1 MNKSRFVIV
10 FFALMLMVSL
20 VNLAS
25 VIAQETNTNTE
36 TSVNSGSGDT
46 NAQVNSSTTIDT
58 ETQKEVES
66 MHEGLGAKVRV
77 IQLKIAITRKIFQA
91 NIVID
96 YLKEKGKN
104 TTELEDIVAQLEILK
119 NETDTIKDLTNR
131 EEAIKKF
138 VDIKKDSRTLIA
150 NFKTKA
156 KDLLTDFD
164 REEIAKRR
172 EQRKDELENQ
182 IKAIRSELDS
192 IKDSFHEEQVKRIL
206 EKMNVTDEEL
216 LQKVRSGEIT
226 IPELKKEL
234 KEKYDNLSNEK
245 KDTFETKILN
255 ESRDIEEKNKEV
267 VKKYLENVKE
277 RQIARVKERVTKLE
291 EKTRERAAT
300 KLRNAAD
307 KIENKSTK
315 SSGGGH

>member
-1 MNKSRFVIV
+1 MIV